1 MWGVGCATPMAKR
14 VSVVGRMRASRLA
27 YQGPRAAAT
36 PEHAAGTAKPPRD
49 QPTDQSGPRTAA
61 QAGGA
66 AKPARDQPTDQSGPR
81 AAAQAGGA
89 FKPARDQPTGQSGPR
104 AAAHADDAAK
114 PARDQPTEDS
124 QPAEDSSLNQLMTTA
139 RDGLRDKDLVVAL
152 RARSVACCALTT
164 LMIFW

>member
-1 MWGVGCATPMAKR
+1 MWGVGCATPTAER

-36 PEHAAGTAKPPRD
+36 PEHAAGTAKPPR
-49 QPTDQSGPRTAA
+49 G
-61 QAGGA
+61 
-66 AKPARDQPTDQSGPR
+66 QPTDQSGPR

-89 FKPARDQPTGQSGPR
+89 AKPARDQPTGQSGPR

>member
-1 MWGVGCATPMAKR
+1 MAKR
-14 VSVVGRMRASRLA
+14 VSVVGRMRASRLVC
-27 YQGPRAAAT
+27 QGPHAAAA
-36 PEHAAGTAKPPRD
+36 PEHAGGTAKPP
-49 QPTDQSGPRTAA
+49 
-61 QAGGA
+61 
-66 AKPARDQPTDQSGPR
+66 
-81 AAAQAGGA
+81 
-89 FKPARDQPTGQSGPR
+89 RDQPTGQSGPR

-164 LMIFW
+164 PMIFW

>member
-36 PEHAAGTAKPPRD
+36 PEHAAGTAKPPRG
-49 QPTDQSGPRTAA
+49 QPTDQL
-61 QAGGA
+61 
-66 AKPARDQPTDQSGPR
+66 GPR

-124 QPAEDSSLNQLMTTA
+124 QHAEDSSLNQLMTTA

>member
-1 MWGVGCATPMAKR
+1 MAKR

-36 PEHAAGTAKPPRD
+36 PEHAAGTAKPPR
-49 QPTDQSGPRTAA
+49 G
-61 QAGGA
+61 
-66 AKPARDQPTDQSGPR
+66 QPTDQSGPR

>member
-1 MWGVGCATPMAKR
+1 MWGVGCATPTAER

-36 PEHAAGTAKPPRD
+36 PEHAGGTAKPPRD
-49 QPTDQSGPRTAA
+49 QPTD
-61 QAGGA
+61 
-66 AKPARDQPTDQSGPR
+66 
-81 AAAQAGGA
+81 
-89 FKPARDQPTGQSGPR
+89 QSGPR

>member
-1 MWGVGCATPMAKR
+1 MWGVGCATPTAER

-49 QPTDQSGPRTAA
+49 QPTDQSGPRAAA

-66 AKPARDQPTDQSGPR
+66 A
-81 AAAQAGGA
+81 
-89 FKPARDQPTGQSGPR
+89 KPARDQPTGQSGPR

>member
-1 MWGVGCATPMAKR
+1 MQPLARVWGVGCATPMEKR

-27 YQGPRAAAT
+27 YHGPRAAAT
-36 PEHAAGTAKPPRD
+36 SEQAAGTAKPPR
-49 QPTDQSGPRTAA
+49 G
-61 QAGGA
+61 
-66 AKPARDQPTDQSGPR
+66 QPTDQSGPR

-89 FKPARDQPTGQSGPR
+89 LKPARDQPTGQSGPR

-139 RDGLRDKDLVVAL
+139 RVGLRDKDLVVAL
-152 RARSVACCALTT
+152 RARIVACCALTT
-164 LMIFW
+164 LVIFW

>member
-36 PEHAAGTAKPPRD
+36 PEHAAGMAKPPR
-49 QPTDQSGPRTAA
+49 G
-61 QAGGA
+61 
-66 AKPARDQPTDQSGPR
+66 QPTDQSGPR

-152 RARSVACCALTT
+152 RARSVACCTLTT

>member
-1 MWGVGCATPMAKR
+1 MWGVGCATPTAER

-36 PEHAAGTAKPPRD
+36 PEHAAGTAKPP
-49 QPTDQSGPRTAA
+49 
-61 QAGGA
+61 
-66 AKPARDQPTDQSGPR
+66 RDQPTDQSGPR